1 MHVMPRNPGPDDYV
15 EFLTTGTQ
23 AAGEYQCVGCGYGIT
38 IHSTLPA
45 CPMCSG
51 ETWEQVAWQPFSRAV
66 KLQSQ
71 ALELRSPTK

>member
-1 MHVMPRNPGPDDYV
+1 MQLMTGDSEPDDYV
-15 EFLTTGTQ
+15 EFLTTGTH

-51 ETWEQVAWQPFSRAV
+51 EAWEQVAWHPFSRAF

-71 ALELRSPTK
+71 SVELRSS